1 MFSLNQL
8 SGFWCHVFL
17 SHLSHRDV
25 ESIVFLLLQ
34 TVNQIVRLLQ
44 EPTVVITVCWATKLQ
59 TLLKT
64 TKGFMNFIE
73 YFLLKRAENHFVVE
87 KILKNLLNLYR
98 RMTS

>member
-1 MFSLNQL
+1 M
-8 SGFWCHVFL
+8 VFIL
-17 SHLSHRDV
+17 RVSHYLSHRDV

-44 EPTVVITVCWATKLQ
+44 KPTVVITICGATKLL

-73 YFLLKRAENHFVVE
+73 YFLLKRAENHSVVE
-87 KILKNLLNLYR
+87 KILKNLKILHG
-98 RMTS
+98 

>member
-8 SGFWCHVFL
+8 GGFWCHVSL

-44 EPTVVITVCWATKLQ
+44 KPTVVITICGATKLL

-73 YFLLKRAENHFVVE
+73 YFLLKRAENHSVVE
-87 KILKNLLNLYR
+87 KILKNLKILHG
-98 RMTS
+98 